1 MEDEEESVKEEERDM
16 RLAEEERPQR
26 SAVVCTQ
33 AEYAFVDERRQ
44 RMDKVSS
51 GDDQRARIKKVVP
64 EVSTSA
70 SNQQYQS
77 IRKAVAFGKQPA
89 NLDPIKIATPSTPK
103 ALKMPW
109 NEALALDTGTYKVL
123 ASSQLDYT
131 VVASQK
137 TETGELTFR
146 LLPNAK
152 WYQFPGRHELLPG
165 PWFHQEKLDL
175 LTFLPSPAGN
185 IMPSIPNSCTP
196 GYLQLFSERYRG
208 RNFACWSMVNQR
220 SAWWVTRSLESW
232 TSDWN
237 MVTRRWSLTIA
248 IDQIWRRWQSPTPST
263 SMVSSFTYLS
273 FKPNSYPNR
282 LLWVAPVKPTLESL
296 RGTWT
301 MVIVRSPAQPLIG

>member
-103 ALKMPW
+103 ALKMP
-109 NEALALDTGTYKVL
+109 
-123 ASSQLDYT
+123 
-131 VVASQK
+131 
-137 TETGELTFR
+137 
-146 LLPNAK
+146 
-152 WYQFPGRHELLPG
+152 
-165 PWFHQEKLDL
+165 
-175 LTFLPSPAGN
+175 
-185 IMPSIPNSCTP
+185 
-196 GYLQLFSERYRG
+196 
-208 RNFACWSMVNQR
+208 
-220 SAWWVTRSLESW
+220 
-232 TSDWN
+232 
-237 MVTRRWSLTIA
+237 
-248 IDQIWRRWQSPTPST
+248 
-263 SMVSSFTYLS
+263 
-273 FKPNSYPNR
+273 
-282 LLWVAPVKPTLESL
+282 
-296 RGTWT
+296 
-301 MVIVRSPAQPLIG
+301 